1 MEGLFL
7 PNVVVVVKYGAGPSA
22 EVVVVVV
29 VPGKWGLIVARES
42 FFVPPSRCAC
52 CASPLLGKLGFN
64 WDTGLR
70 GASTGWSS
78 DSHAPV
84 TSLSVLTAGN
94 AKRLGRPAA
103 LLPVVVLVA
112 AGVAAVDWFP
122 FDSSLLLE

>member
-1 MEGLFL
+1 MGLD
-7 PNVVVVVKYGAGPSA
+7 
-22 EVVVVVV
+22 
-29 VPGKWGLIVARES
+29 
-42 FFVPPSRCAC
+42 SRTRVLLRTAFPLCMLRL
-52 CASPLLGKLGFN
+52 PLLGKLGFN